1 MEASSLLGEST
12 VQNISRLVAGVV
24 FTAGMILLPAAG
36 AIHAAAKTGTA
47 KTASTGSPTTPFTAD
62 YIASVEG
69 VSTATLNQDLQA
81 GETLLQIAGSKYGS
95 AADLAIALM
104 APVKQ
109 KLDHAAASGKVSA
122 KDLNAQYAALL
133 QATETLVVTPHPVLA
148 VADGRGKTAA
158 EKQNSPAGAAFGNA
172 KSTIMSAAAA
182 SCNTTADA
190 LIGATNSGNASIL
203 SACQTTNPS
212 ATVDSVSAAIMTAV
226 KAQLD
231 AAVKSG
237 AITAG
242 DESSF
247 LSDLQTNLSTMLTST
262 QQTSGGKQKS

>member
-1 MEASSLLGEST
+1 M
-12 VQNISRLVAGVV
+12 QNISRLVAGVV

-36 AIHAAAKTGTA
+36 AVHAAAKTGTA
-47 KTASTGSPTTPFTAD
+47 KTASAGSPTTPFTAD
-62 YIASVEG
+62 DIASVEG
-69 VSTATLNQDLQA
+69 VSTATLNQGLQA
-81 GETLLQIAGSKYGS
+81 GETLLQIAGAKYGS
-95 AADLAIALM
+95 AADLAVALM

-109 KLDHAAASGKVSA
+109 KFDHAAASGKVSA

-158 EKQNSPAGAAFGNA
+158 AKQNSPAGAALANA

-182 SCNTTADA
+182 SCNTTVDA
-190 LIGATNSGNASIL
+190 LISAIDSGNTSIL
-203 SACQTTNPS
+203 SACRTTNPS
-212 ATVDSVSAAIMTAV
+212 ATIESVSAAIMTAV
-226 KAQLD
+226 KTQLD
-231 AAVKSG
+231 AAVASG

-247 LSDLQTNLSTMLTST
+247 LGHLQTNLSTILTST
-262 QQTSGGKQKS
+262 PQASGGKQKS

>member
-1 MEASSLLGEST
+1 
-12 VQNISRLVAGVV
+12 VAGVV

-36 AIHAAAKTGTA
+36 AVHAGHGQSGASAKTGGPKA
-47 KTASTGSPTTPFTAD
+47 APAGSPTTPFTAD

-109 KLDHAAASGKVSA
+109 KLDLAAASGKVST

-133 QATETLVVTPHPVLA
+133 QATEALVVTPHPVLA
-148 VADGRGKTAA
+148 VEDGRGKTAA
-158 EKQNSPAGAAFGNA
+158 EKQNSPAGTAMANA

-182 SCNTTADA
+182 S
-190 LIGATNSGNASIL
+190 
-203 SACQTTNPS
+203 
-212 ATVDSVSAAIMTAV
+212 
-226 KAQLD
+226 LD
-231 AAVKSG
+231 YS
-237 AITAG
+237 
-242 DESSF
+242 
-247 LSDLQTNLSTMLTST
+247 
-262 QQTSGGKQKS
+262 